1 PGMYATVKLQM
12 PVTQTSAFT
21 NAIREDL
28 WQGNLAES
36 VARFAGR
43 PAAPAPDFGVQ
54 SLLSAAGKLA
64 LTARGTVLAVPES
77 AVIDTG
83 GRKIVY
89 RQVEFGKFDG
99 VEVQLGPR
107 CEGYYPVVRGLEP
120 GDVVATAGSFLI
132 DAETRLNPSVGS
144 TYFGAGGTS
153 AADRSAAAT
162 VRPSMIDDLSA
173 KIPANLA
180 KLDPK
185 DRQLALQQQ
194 YCVIQKNTKLGGMG
208 KPVKLIL

>member
-1 PGMYATVKLQM
+1 
-12 PVTQTSAFT
+12 
-21 NAIREDL
+21 
-28 WQGNLAES
+28 LAA
-36 VARFAGR
+36 ARM
-43 PAAPAPDFGVQ
+43 
-54 SLLSAAGKLA
+54 A

-162 VRPSMIDDLSA
+162 GRPSMIDAPGAQLPAHLST
-173 KIPANLA
+173 
-180 KLDPK
+180 LDPQH
-185 DRQLALQQQ
+185 RQAALRR
-194 YCVIQKNTKLGGMG
+194 
-208 KPVKLIL
+208 